1 MSITA
6 SLKCCCHTCIALSAG
21 STAATAAEAVN
32 SFHMGEV
39 AEVALVN
46 ILAEEQKK
54 EEKNKAREAKKK
66 AAEEDKRRQKEE
78 EERQK
83 RERCLQ
89 QANELRRQLQGH
101 HVTPNI
107 SHHKPNV
114 QSQAPKALAKAN
126 AASVPVASQS
136 QTPRAVKA
144 NVTPAPAAL
153 AKAIRSSTNDAS
165 KRSNISG
172 PLQSQ
177 SSNTLV
183 KANVDIEPVA
193 SVNVPAGASKRPEIN
208 GHPQSQTPRAPIK
221 VDATPAA
228 LPKATPIS
236 TTAVSKRSDVS
247 GYSQSQVAV
256 TPANGKRAVTLAPVT
271 LARTMPTSTT
281 DAAQNAPVKVALTPV
296 SVAPKKSVPVSKIDA
311 PKTSEI
317 SHHERQPAP
326 VTFVSSVTTSTTEI
340 SFVVGQI
347 LVKAK
352 IDLKINSE
360 GFVLKKET
368 DGAKVQEKEMSNAS
382 TSQKAAEDQ
391 KNQGNNNNAAALP
404 NKTNTAPATTTTN
417 VPKKSSNNSVTL
429 TNQSEHAKEAVVVP
443 QTKNT
448 NCVSSELRKPPYV
461 DHRPLNHSTTA
472 RNYYDVYHQM
482 KLQYQAA
489 QKYYPWRIDDG
500 SDQKYHGS
508 GRRVTN
514 GSEQRYNG
522 NGRRFTKGGGQ
533 ESQKDKK
540 WVQKGRASTSK

>member
-1 MSITA
+1 
-6 SLKCCCHTCIALSAG
+6 
-21 STAATAAEAVN
+21 
-32 SFHMGEV
+32 MGEV
-39 AEVALVN
+39 AEVVLVN
-46 ILAEEQKK
+46 ILAEEQKKK

-66 AAEEDKRRQKEE
+66 AAEEDKRRQKVEE
-78 EERQK
+78 EKQK

-101 HVTPNI
+101 PVTPNI

-114 QSQAPKALAKAN
+114 QSQAPNALAKAN
-126 AASVPVASQS
+126 VAPVHVASANLVPTGAYKKSGINGHSQS
-136 QTPRAVKA
+136 HTPRTPVRA

-153 AKAIRSSTNDAS
+153 AKTAPISTIDAS

-183 KANVDIEPVA
+183 KANVDIVPVA
-193 SVNVPAGASKRPEIN
+193 SVNVPAGASKKPDIH

-221 VDATPAA
+221 FDATPAT
-228 LPKATPIS
+228 LPKATPVS
-236 TTAVSKRSDVS
+236 TTDVSKRSDVS
-247 GYSQSQVAV
+247 GHSQSQVAV
-256 TPANGKRAVTLAPVT
+256 TPANVKRAVTLAPVT
-271 LARTMPTSTT
+271 LARIMPTSTT

-296 SVAPKKSVPVSKIDA
+296 RVAPKKSVPVSKIDA
-311 PKTSEI
+311 PNTSEI
-317 SHHERQPAP
+317 SHHQRQPAP

-368 DGAKVQEKEMSNAS
+368 DGAKVQGKEMSNAS

-391 KNQGNNNNAAALP
+391 KNQDNNNNAAALP
-404 NKTNTAPATTTTN
+404 NKTNTAPATTTTTTTTTTTN
-417 VPKKSSNNSVTL
+417 VPKESSNNSVTL
-429 TNQSEHAKEAVVVP
+429 TNQSENAKESVVVP

-448 NCVSSELRKPPYV
+448 NCVSSELRKQPYV
-461 DHRPLNHSTTA
+461 DHRPLNHSSSA

-482 KLQYQAA
+482 ELKYQAA

-540 WVQKGRASTSK
+540 MGAKR